1 MATPEEIF
9 SNPFF
14 HSLLTEH
21 AGIAIGSN
29 LALRFP
35 ADVIPFAS
43 LAEATPQAMQALHDV
58 LAPGERIYVLGDHL
72 PSIPGLTAIHTLPV
86 PQMHPQA
93 PAPPASSEITI
104 RSLNA
109 SDAPAMVH
117 LTDVAF
123 PTFFRPRAHILGDFF
138 GIHHDGELVAMA
150 GERIAL
156 PGFREISA
164 LCTHPAHTGKGYAAH
179 LLHHLMRHHAAQ
191 GLKSFL
197 HVSGSNTRAISLY
210 ERLGF
215 TKTRTVLVHELQRS

>member
-1 MATPEEIF
+1 MATSDEIF

-21 AGIAIGSN
+21 AGIALGNS

-35 ADVIPFAS
+35 ADVIPFAGV
-43 LAEATPQAMQALHDV
+43 AEPTVKAMQALRD
-58 LAPGERIYVLGDHL
+58 LLSPGERIYVLGDHL
-72 PSIPGLTAIHTLPV
+72 PTIPGLTEIHTLPV

-93 PAPPASSEITI
+93 PAPPAPSEITI
-104 RSLNA
+104 LPLTP

-123 PTFFRPRAHILGDFF
+123 PTFFRPRTHTLGDYF

-191 GLKSFL
+191 GLQSFL

-215 TKTRTVLVHELQRS
+215 TKTRTVLAHEVQRT

>member
-1 MATPEEIF
+1 M
-9 SNPFF
+9 
-14 HSLLTEH
+14 HSQT
-21 AGIAIGSN
+21 
-29 LALRFP
+29 
-35 ADVIPFAS
+35 
-43 LAEATPQAMQALHDV
+43 
-58 LAPGERIYVLGDHL
+58 
-72 PSIPGLTAIHTLPV
+72 
-86 PQMHPQA
+86 
-93 PAPPASSEITI
+93 PAPPASPEVTI
-104 RSLNA
+104 RPLA
-109 SDAPAMVH
+109 AADVPAMIH

-123 PTFFRPRAHILGDFF
+123 PTFFRPRTHTLGDYF

-197 HVSGSNTRAISLY
+197 HVSGSNSRAIALY

-215 TKTRTVLVHELQRS
+215 TTTRTVIAREFSRV